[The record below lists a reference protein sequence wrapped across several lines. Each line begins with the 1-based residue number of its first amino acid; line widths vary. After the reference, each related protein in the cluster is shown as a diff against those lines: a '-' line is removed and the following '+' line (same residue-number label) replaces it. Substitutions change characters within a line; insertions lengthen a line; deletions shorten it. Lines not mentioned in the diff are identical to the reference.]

1 MSPLVTGPALPVF
14 FSAPI
19 ALRRE
24 TMADGTGAAW
34 AVVLAFGGFASERI
48 HGKQYWT
55 DADRQQHEPHLNPT
69 PTLASDPLRTNV
81 GLTDAAQ
88 AERAERDAMLAGLLA
103 EAAAG
108 NTTAFESFY
117 DATVG
122 YARALARRMVK
133 ASDLDD
139 LLADA
144 FFQAWRE
151 AARFDPERGSAVTWL
166 LTLVRSRALD
176 LLRRQR
182 ATHEVEADTD
192 SQPETASDLPGP
204 DELLGG
210 TQAGTRLHAALALL
224 SSNERW
230 VLGLAYYSDLS
241 HREICEQTGLP
252 LGTVKSLILRA
263 QNKLRAQLTTL

>member
-1 MSPLVTGPALPVF
+1 MSLALISPALPARFAARFVGKPLNA
-14 FSAPI
+14 S
-19 ALRRE
+19 
-24 TMADGTGAAW
+24 TGAAGRD
-34 AVVLAFGGFASERI
+34 VLTFACFTPVR
-48 HGKQYWT
+48 HK
-55 DADRQQHEPHLNPT
+55 APLNPP
-69 PTLASDPLRTNV
+69 PTLASLASLASELADTSADVR
-81 GLTDAAQ
+81 AADSPAIAYPER

-103 EAAAG
+103 SAAAG
-108 NTTAFESFY
+108 KTTAFESFY